1 MHMYTQII
9 LINHLLHQ
17 IIFEIFFTFKPR
29 YTLREIRYPRISE
42 IACLLLIGRRRITL
56 DFENWKPRESMRF
69 RFKAKKAFGYMQFNV
84 HHPTS
89 LNPRQNIL
97 RVTSLQ
103 LMIAMTWHGLE

>member
-69 RFKAKKAFGYMQFNV
+69 RFKAKKALGIYAIQRTPSDQPKPQTKYSSS
-84 HHPTS
+84 HLASTHDRDD
-89 LNPRQNIL
+89 L
-97 RVTSLQ
+97 
-103 LMIAMTWHGLE
+103 AWA